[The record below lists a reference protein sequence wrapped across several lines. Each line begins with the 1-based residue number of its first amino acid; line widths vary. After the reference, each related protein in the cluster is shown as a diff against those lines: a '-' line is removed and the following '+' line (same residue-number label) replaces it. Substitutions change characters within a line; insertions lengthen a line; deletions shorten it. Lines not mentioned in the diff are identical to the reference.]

1 MTTNISPQPKLQFLD
16 SSGVPLSGGKVYTY
30 AAGTTTP
37 AVTYTDYTGNTANSN
52 PIILDSRGECSIWLG
67 TSLYKI
73 RLDNASNVTIW
84 TVDNIGGAATLAN
97 LAASGGSSL
106 IGFLQAGTGAQTRT
120 VQSKLRDVVSVKD
133 FGATGNGLTD
143 DTSAI
148 KTAILAVKNAGGG
161 DVIFPQGTYKVSATL
176 QGADGVRLVGASA
189 TNRWRS
195 ARTGVVINY
204 TGSGSA
210 VAVTPSAS
218 VGIDSFQM
226 YGIELNG
233 SSSSAGTN
241 GLFLNAVASNSYIE
255 GCLFENCTFRDFP
268 ANQINHT
275 GTAFDITYR
284 HCTVMNPSRASSH
297 LVYIVAS
304 GADLPSQIT
313 FDDCWFAPYTASTWA
328 VYAAQCNDLRFI
340 NGTVAPYVAGAT
352 GAYGVICS
360 GGLTILGTHFENA
373 DNVSTT
379 NIGIQYIGSNGAY
392 IAPSTCALFG
402 RGVMIG
408 DGTSSAA
415 RGWTVAGSV
424 GNNNSIDLLVTNG
437 GSRTGTILQMGFSD
451 GTPVI
456 TNNRKDIDGIS
467 EVLYAND
474 GKISQVPVSASAGTA
489 AAPSFSFVSGTN
501 RGFYDAGSG
510 VGVTSGGVQ
519 TAEFR
524 DIDVRLSSRFL
535 PGTPAGVFQSSLGI
549 YGGTG
554 VPSNSNGVN
563 GDIYFNSTGGSGT
576 TMYQK
581 RAGAWVGIV

>member
-16 SSGVPLSGGKVYTY
+16 SNGVPLSGGKVYTY

-73 RLDNASNVTIW
+73 RLDNASNVSIW

-120 VQSKLRDVVSVKD
+120 VQSKLRDFVSVKD
-133 FGATGNGLTD
+133 FGATGNGSTD

-176 QGADGVRLVGASA
+176 QGTDGVRLVGASA

-210 VAVTPSAS
+210 VAVTPSAG

-233 SSSSAGTN
+233 SSSSAGTH
-241 GLFLNAVASNSYIE
+241 GLFLNAIALNGYIE

-275 GTAFDITYR
+275 GIVFDITYR
-284 HCTVMNPSRASSH
+284 HCTVMNPNRTSSD
-297 LVYIVAS
+297 LVYILAS
-304 GADLPSQIT
+304 GVDFPSQIT
-313 FDDCWFAPYTASTWA
+313 FDDCWLMPYTPSTWA
-328 VYAAQCNDLRFI
+328 VYAGLCGDLRFI
-340 NGTVAPYVAGAT
+340 NGTVAPYIAGSP
-352 GAYGVICS
+352 GAYGVVCN

-373 DNVSTT
+373 DNISTT
-379 NIGIQYIGSNGAY
+379 NIGIQYLGSNGAY
-392 IAPSTCALFG
+392 IAPSTCAYFG

-408 DGTSSAA
+408 DGTATTA

-424 GNNNSIDLLVTNG
+424 GNNNNIDVLITNG
-437 GSRTGTILQMGFSD
+437 GSRIGTILQTGFAN

-456 TNNRKDIDGIS
+456 VNNRKDIDGIY
-467 EVLYAND
+467 EVLYANN
-474 GKISQVPVSASAGTA
+474 GKLSQLPVAASPGTA
-489 AAPSFSFVSGTN
+489 AAPSFSFVTGSN

-524 DIDVRLSSRFL
+524 DVDVRLSSRFL
-535 PGTPAGVFQSSLGI
+535 PGTPTGAFQSSLGI
-549 YGGTG
+549 YGGAG